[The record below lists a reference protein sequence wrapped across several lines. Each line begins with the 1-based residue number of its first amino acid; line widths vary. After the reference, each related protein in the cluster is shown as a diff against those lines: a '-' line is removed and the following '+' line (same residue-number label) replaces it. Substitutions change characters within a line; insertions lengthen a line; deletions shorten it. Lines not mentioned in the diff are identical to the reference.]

1 MKLSARGSQNPHS
14 GIREMFDRAASL
26 EDVVN
31 LGVGEPD
38 FSTPRHIV
46 DAAIEGLKKGETKY
60 TPNAGVYSL
69 RKAIA
74 EKLVRENDISGTMPD
89 NITITS
95 GACEAITLALFV
107 LSDPGDEIL
116 IADPSWPNYIGQITA
131 SGSKAVMLPTS
142 KKERFHIQ
150 PAVVDKTITSR
161 TKGIILNSPSN
172 PTGAVLSKE
181 ELVVLAEIF
190 KKNSIFVISDEP
202 YEKLVYDEAR
212 HFSIGSFPSM
222 KDYVITIN
230 SFSKS
235 YAMTGW
241 RVGYICSP
249 PHVASAIAKMQEN
262 FSSCVNAAAQCGA
275 LEAIIGAQE
284 PTKEMRDS
292 YNLRRSLIVKGLN
305 KIPGFICPWPEGA
318 FYVFPDISALGLNS
332 NDFALKL
339 LESERVVTVP
349 GTAFGICGEGHIR
362 MSFAASEENIRE
374 ALKRISNFV
383 AKLRPF

>member
-150 PAVVDKTITSR
+150 PAVVDKAITSR

-202 YEKLVYDEAR
+202 YEKLVYDDAR

-222 KDYVITIN
+222 KDYVITT
-230 SFSKS
+230 
-235 YAMTGW
+235 A
-241 RVGYICSP
+241 V
-249 PHVASAIAKMQEN
+249 Q
-262 FSSCVNAAAQCGA
+262 
-275 LEAIIGAQE
+275 
-284 PTKEMRDS
+284 
-292 YNLRRSLIVKGLN
+292 N
-305 KIPGFICPWPEGA
+305 K
-318 FYVFPDISALGLNS
+318 
-332 NDFALKL
+332 LKQK
-339 LESERVVTVP
+339 T
-349 GTAFGICGEGHIR
+349 
-362 MSFAASEENIRE
+362 
-374 ALKRISNFV
+374 
-383 AKLRPF
+383 